1 MYLIC
6 LSNQFDK
13 TDNNKHKHYHLG
25 PELCSYVYDLIYTSQ
40 PSEKGHYYP
49 YSVVEEAKV

>member
-6 LSNQFDK
+6 VSNQFDK
-13 TDNNKHKHYHLG
+13 TDKNKHNHLG